1 MEHDLVAALKEFI
14 RITDSEE
21 FTPNPIKDAFNNGDK
36 NNVKKY
42 GKKLCALYSH
52 NPDVA
57 IVPSLGQGT
66 PSSVP
71 ALNFL
76 AGENTTTRGI
86 YPSLLYFRTL
96 EGRDKQLILTYG
108 TSETEKSPISWK
120 VTGGAEP
127 IKEHYSEAI
136 KEGRYKKKSQI
147 SYLESLVYKVY
158 YPPFDNQYEQISKDI
173 DNLVKIYLETLKS
186 TTCNESTEESIVV
199 SNRDTFKMIEK
210 FKVDLKS
217 SKLIYSDKLIKRF
230 VSSLETKPFVI
241 LSGLAGSGK
250 TQLAIAFSKWI
261 TTYESQVCVVPVQSG
276 WTNREPLLGYP
287 DALNK
292 GEYIVSNN
300 VVKTI
305 QEAEKEQNQN
315 KPYFLILD
323 EMNLSYVE
331 RYFADFL
338 SSMESGEPIFLWD
351 KPKESSSQVNSM
363 ISLPKNLFII
373 GTMNVDETTY
383 MFSPKVLDRA
393 NVIEFKADTENIRT
407 FLEAGSYVDRNSLTH
422 KGKEYGESF
431 VEEAKSKTPTKSQD
445 DQVINDLVN
454 FFKSLK
460 KVNAE
465 FGFRTASEINR
476 YINFALKNG
485 LSIEDAVDSAILQK
499 LLPKLHGSRKK
510 LTPVLTTLW
519 NLCLMKEDYKEEY
532 DLESRDEPLDLNNDS
547 DIKINR
553 KLEIFKYPL
562 TAEKISRMFLAAK
575 DNVFTSFAEA

>member
-1 MEHDLVAALKEFI
+1 
-14 RITDSEE
+14 
-21 FTPNPIKDAFNNGDK
+21 
-36 NNVKKY
+36 
-42 GKKLCALYSH
+42 
-52 NPDVA
+52 
-57 IVPSLGQGT
+57 
-66 PSSVP
+66 
-71 ALNFL
+71 
-76 AGENTTTRGI
+76 
-86 YPSLLYFRTL
+86 
-96 EGRDKQLILTYG
+96 
-108 TSETEKSPISWK
+108 
-120 VTGGAEP
+120 
-127 IKEHYSEAI
+127 
-136 KEGRYKKKSQI
+136 
-147 SYLESLVYKVY
+147 
-158 YPPFDNQYEQISKDI
+158 
-173 DNLVKIYLETLKS
+173 
-186 TTCNESTEESIVV
+186 
-199 SNRDTFKMIEK
+199 MIEK

-575 DNVFTSFAEA
+575 DNGFTSFAEA